1 MLQNNS
7 NYHILGYLLPK
18 LIFTQRMLDE
28 CLYYFR
34 IGLEPPD
41 YIFLKFE
48 HCLCKGGESGIYI
61 VGGRASVCVRLVVGR
76 AKGGSKR
83 RGSGSGGGR
92 PLAHHSERVTARVQG
107 NRRWICDAISKP
119 IQWVFL
125 SEKRSS
131 DLFFHLLFQS
141 LKYGWNFSLSKNCF
155 FHIHNL
161 ISRRAG
167 LLQCYIEWLSWGCS
181 KRQEKKL
188 LPRNLQRTNFKNI
201 FGIRK

>member
-131 DLFFHLLFQS
+131 DLFFTS
-141 LKYGWNFSLSKNCF
+141 FSNLSNMDETF
-155 FHIHNL
+155 LSQRIASFTFIIWFHGEQ
-161 ISRRAG
+161 A
-167 LLQCYIEWLSWGCS
+167 CY
-181 KRQEKKL
+181 
-188 LPRNLQRTNFKNI
+188 NAT
-201 FGIRK
+201 